1 MINLIFKKIIKK
13 NIRFKDIYKD
23 QECYIIGNGSSL
35 KRYDLNL
42 FSNKKIITCNWML
55 LHKDFKKLK
64 NVVAYIACSPF
75 WFAPFKKNP
84 YSRKI
89 EYNRSNNIFF
99 RNFKGIEIPLF
110 TSITNIF
117 FLKNINKVLLH
128 DFKLK
133 EINLDYNLLHEK
145 FSLLRGAFY
154 AMLGIASY
162 MGFKKIF
169 LVGLDYWMSDP
180 LMGHFYEKDFSKRK
194 EAAEANYSI
203 KNQKHKED
211 QDFIDQINQKMD
223 VKMLCPQNYD
233 SNLFES
239 ISYQDFFKVKENFKK
254 NNEIVSHDNLSDL
267 SKLNWK
273 YEIF

>member
-75 WFAPFKKNP
+75 WFAPFKKHP

-145 FSLLRGAFY
+145 FSLLRYFIVFVALPIATGKNPLASGSNVPTYPALAF
-154 AMLGIASY
+154 
-162 MGFKKIF
+162 
-169 LVGLDYWMSDP
+169 
-180 LMGHFYEKDFSKRK
+180 
-194 EAAEANYSI
+194 
-203 KNQKHKED
+203 
-211 QDFIDQINQKMD
+211 
-223 VKMLCPQNYD
+223 
-233 SNLFES
+233 
-239 ISYQDFFKVKENFKK
+239 K
-254 NNEIVSHDNLSDL
+254 NNFL
-267 SKLNWK
+267 
-273 YEIF
+273 IF